1 MKHDNNELTNE
12 SADLLYHLIVL
23 LQRQGL
29 ELTDAV
35 ACLQGRHK

>member
-12 SADLLYHLIVL
+12 SADLLYHLVVL
-23 LQRQGL
+23 LQRQEL
-29 ELTDAV
+29 ELTGVA